1 MFASGSDTHE
11 KILFSLECMTD
22 RCVLL
27 PKCVQ
32 LHELHFRFLNI
43 EIISSYAE
51 PLQALPQKILYIL
64 SKQVHNLHILDL
76 IY

>member
-1 MFASGSDTHE
+1 
-11 KILFSLECMTD
+11 MTD

-27 PKCVQ
+27 PRCVQ

-51 PLQALPQKILYIL
+51 RLQGLPQQILYIL
-64 SKQVHNLHILDL
+64 SKQVQNLHLLDF